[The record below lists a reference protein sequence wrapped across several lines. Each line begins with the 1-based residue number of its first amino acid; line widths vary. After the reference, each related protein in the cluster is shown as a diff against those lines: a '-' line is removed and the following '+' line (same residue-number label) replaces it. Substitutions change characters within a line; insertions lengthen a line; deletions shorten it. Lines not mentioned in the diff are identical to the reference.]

1 MQRTLA
7 NHPLRFKTLRC
18 VLLFLLSQNPFY
30 SIPSLP
36 LSYTIS
42 CSLLS
47 LLYYLLFPLLS
58 SSAPLYREAFNVPE
72 EDHKKILEEIKEHIL
87 HLAQNF
93 SAKIT
98 VQGMGHIFGFT

>member
-30 SIPSLP
+30 SIPSL
-36 LSYTIS
+36 
-42 CSLLS
+42 S
-47 LLYYLLFPLLS
+47 LLYYLLFPPLS

-98 VQGMGHIFGFT
+98 VQGMGHIFGFA